1 MWGAL
6 RIGLALL
13 TLDPGAHL
21 LPPSPQRSGMTLVV
35 QFPDGKKTKLPI
47 AGTPAAPAVKGNA
60 EIEYRGGR
68 SSIKLTL
75 GRLPDPRQMG
85 AFSTTYVAWVVRG
98 DQAIENLGEIPVKKP
113 TVSAMTAARTFGLI
127 ITAEPHGAVRLPS
140 PVVVAELTLPQPA
153 DARLQSS
160 TVTYEGVPEDL
171 YQSGLSDPSAPSPD
185 SVTPLPVLAARRSVA
200 IARKVEAGQYARAEF
215 SSALS
220 LLDSLERTWIQKPKD
235 HKKYSELARET
246 ARRADVARELAV
258 TRGEAAR
265 QDADRQLDEAER
277 QRAEE
282 ERQREIAALQ
292 AALDSTARSAARARA
307 EAEREAQL
315 RSQAERTAAELQ
327 ARLYASIS
335 AIMETRKG
343 ARGLVA
349 ALSGVNFETNKAT
362 LKPIAREKLSKLS
375 GVLLGFPGEYK
386 LEIEGHTDSTGTD
399 AYNQMLSQARADSV
413 RSFLVAQGIP
423 AERIPST
430 QGFGRTR
437 PIAPNDTRVNREKN
451 RRVDIV
457 IE

>member
-1 MWGAL
+1 MWGAF
-6 RIGLALL
+6 RIGVALL
-13 TLDPGAHL
+13 TVGMGHQL
-21 LPPSPQRSGMTLVV
+21 LPPPAQRSGMTLVV
-35 QFPDGKKTKLPI
+35 RFPDGKKTKLPI
-47 AGTPAAPAVKGNA
+47 AGTPAAPTVKGSA

-75 GRLPDPRQMG
+75 DKLPDPRRVG
-85 AFSTTYVAWVVRG
+85 AFNTTYVAWVVRG
-98 DQAIENLGEIPVKKP
+98 DEGVESLAEVPVKKQD
-113 TVSAMTAARTFGLI
+113 VFGSTAARTLGLI
-127 ITAEPHGAVRLPS
+127 ITAEPYGSVRLPS
-140 PVVVAELTLPQPA
+140 PLVIAELTLPQSA
-153 DARLQSS
+153 DPQLQSS

-171 YQSGLSDPSAPSPD
+171 YQSGLSDASAPSPD

-200 IARKVEAGQYARAEF
+200 IARKVEAGKYARAEF

-220 LLDSLERTWIQKPKD
+220 LLDSLERAWIKRPKD

-246 ARRADVARELAV
+246 ARRADIARELAV
-258 TRGEAAR
+258 TRGEEAR
-265 QDADRQLDEAER
+265 QETEQQL
-277 QRAEE
+277 AEE
-282 ERQREIAALQ
+282 ERRRQAAAQQ
-292 AALDSTARSAARARA
+292 AALDSSAQSAAQARA
-307 EAEREAQL
+307 DAEREAQL
-315 RSQAERTAAELQ
+315 RSQAERTAADLQ

-335 AIMETRKG
+335 AIMDTRKG

-362 LKPIAREKLSKLS
+362 LKPVAREKLSKLS

-399 AYNQMLSQARADSV
+399 AYNQTLSQSRAESV
-413 RSFLVAQGIP
+413 RNFLVEQGIP

-437 PIAPNDTRVNREKN
+437 PIVPNDTRANREKN